1 MRLLRAIVFVLA
13 TGWFTVQASAQ
24 PAHPVHKYMAGEHV
38 ALESVRAAVADAFRP
53 VYIHAV
59 ELPDTV
65 WVGDD
70 QPYSVLTNVE
80 TATLPIRVRWDFGD
94 GRSANGLHVR
104 HSFEEPG
111 TYDVTVTA
119 SNRRSETSRTVT
131 VIVRPPDE

>member
-24 PAHPVHKYMAGEHV
+24 PALPVHRYMAGEHV
-38 ALESVRAAVADAFRP
+38 ALKSVRAAVTDAFRP
-53 VYIHAV
+53 VYIRDV
-59 ELPDTV
+59 EVPDTV
-65 WVGDD
+65 RVGDD
-70 QPYSVLTNVE
+70 RPYSVLTNVE
-80 TATLPIRVRWDFGD
+80 TATLPISVRWDFGD

-119 SNRRSETSRTVT
+119 SNRRSETSRTFAV
-131 VIVRPPDE
+131 VVRPPDE